1 MDNLFNVFGDKNK
14 QRKPKD
20 IGKELEDFA
29 KEIKD
34 DQDDPDRYA
43 AEMLLLMRRSQEVRR
58 TLCEGALDGEFT
70 EEKLIEI
77 CRYFEKELS
86 EIEKFAE
93 KINGDG

>member
-14 QRKPKD
+14 QRGSKD

-29 KEIKD
+29 KEVSD
-34 DQDDPDRYA
+34 DPNDPDRYA

-58 TLCEGALDGEFT
+58 ALCEGALCGEFT

-77 CRYFEKELS
+77 CGYFEKELS
-86 EIEKFAE
+86 EIEEFA
-93 KINGDG
+93 KKVNGDG